1 MRRIAMFVVLL
12 LAGCGA
18 GFQELPQDHAC
29 LEVGYALAHLAE
41 SCSGERAVGNRRY
54 EQFRDEYACLTR
66 DQAVEAGT
74 NPEDLYDCAFAIQAL
89 SCDVEADFG
98 DDLSRYMDV
107 SPGCALV
114 AEPR

>member
-1 MRRIAMFVVLL
+1 MRRLSPLL
-12 LAGCGA
+12 ALALAGCGA

-41 SCSGERAVGNRRY
+41 PCPGERSVGNARY

-66 DQAVEAGT
+66 DEAVEAGT
-74 NPEDLYDCAFAIQAL
+74 NPEDLYDRAFAIQAL
-89 SCDVEADFG
+89 PCDVEADFG
-98 DDLSRYMDV
+98 DDLSQYMAI